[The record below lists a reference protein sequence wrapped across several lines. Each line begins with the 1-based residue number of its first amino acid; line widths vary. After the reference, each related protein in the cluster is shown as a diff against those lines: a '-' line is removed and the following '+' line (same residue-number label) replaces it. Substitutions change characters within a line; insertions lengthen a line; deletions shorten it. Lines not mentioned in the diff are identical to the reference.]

1 MQFDR
6 LNRRLEGISNA
17 SLKEYPVRNLYR
29 LMYMPE
35 IWYEAYANIYSNEG
49 AITKGVN
56 ENTLDGFSKARI
68 DRIIKA
74 LQEGTYRFTPVRRVY
89 IPKRVGNKKRPLGI
103 PTGDD
108 KLVQEVARIIL
119 ERIYEPIFSGNS
131 HGFRPAR
138 SCHTALEQIRQH
150 WTGIKWFIEFDIE
163 GFFSNMDHKIMVKLL
178 EKRIDDRR
186 FTKLIEGM
194 LKAGYLEDWT
204 YHPTYSG
211 TPQGGIVSP
220 ILSNI
225 YLHELDI
232 FMKEL
237 EKEFTKGK
245 VRKVNP
251 EYTYF
256 ALRKGDIRR
265 EIDQTGK
272 RPELIET
279 LKELDRESKK
289 LQPKDFHDE
298 NYKRLRYCRYADD
311 FILGIIGTKD
321 EAREIMENV
330 KNFLASELNLRTASD
345 KTGIS
350 SGKEGTQF
358 LSYSI
363 SMYSTDKLVR
373 IKVKGRYTKR
383 RTVSNRVAL
392 RVPDGKAQNFCQRYG
407 YGNWQTNKPTHRP
420 ILYQSSDLEI
430 ISTYN
435 AELRGLAN
443 YYCLAG
449 DVKIKLGKL
458 EYMSN
463 YSLFHTLAAR
473 HKTKKPKILN
483 KLKRGNEYAHR
494 YDVKGEHRMI
504 KVFRLKHM
512 DRKPKNWDVD
522 KELNTICLTSPRN
535 ELVKRLNCEICEYCG
550 RNDLP
555 LESHH
560 VRKVKDLRDRPNLK
574 KWEEVMIARN
584 RKTLV
589 ICSECHDL
597 LHAGKLPDSRY
608 LGQV

>member
-17 SLKEYPVRNLYR
+17 SLKGYPIRNLYR
-29 LMYMPE
+29 FMYMPE

-56 ENTLDGFSKARI
+56 ENTLDGFSRERI

-131 HGFRPAR
+131 YGFRPAR

-150 WTGIKWFIEFDIE
+150 WTSIKWFIEFDIS
-163 GFFSNMDHKIMVKLL
+163 GFFNNMDHGIMLKLL

-186 FTKLIEGM
+186 FIKLIEGM
-194 LKAGYLEDWT
+194 LKAGYLEDWI
-204 YHPTYSG
+204 YHLTYSG

-225 YLHELDI
+225 YLHELDV
-232 FMKEL
+232 FMKQL
-237 EKEFTKGK
+237 ENEFAKGK
-245 VRKVNP
+245 RRKENP
-251 EYTYF
+251 EYTYL
-256 ALRKGDIRR
+256 ARQKRYIRR

-289 LQPKDFHDE
+289 LQPNDFHDE
-298 NYKRLRYCRYADD
+298 SYRRLRYCRYADD
-311 FILGIIGTKD
+311 FILGVIGTKD
-321 EAREIMENV
+321 EAIEIMEKV
-330 KNFLASELNLRTASD
+330 KNFLTSELNLQTASD
-345 KTGIS
+345 KTGIK
-350 SGKEGTQF
+350 SGREGIQF
-358 LSYSI
+358 LSYNI
-363 SMYSTDKLVR
+363 SMYSTDKLLRV
-373 IKVKGRYTKR
+373 KVKGRYTKR

-392 RVPDGKAQNFCQRYG
+392 RVPEGKAQYFCQRYG
-407 YGNWQTNKPTHRP
+407 YGNWQTNEPSHRP
-420 ILYQSSDLEI
+420 TLNQSSDLEI

-443 YYCLAG
+443 YYCLAN
-449 DVKIKLGKL
+449 DVKMKLGKL
-458 EYMSN
+458 EYLCN

-473 HKTKKPKILN
+473 HNTKKSKILS
-483 KLKRGNEYAHR
+483 KLKRGNEYVHR
-494 YDVKGEHRMI
+494 YSVRGEQREI
-504 KVFRLKHM
+504 KVFKLKHI
-512 DRKPKNWDVD
+512 DRKPIIWNVD
-522 KELNTICLTSPRN
+522 EEPNTLCLTSPRS
-535 ELVKRLNCEICEYCG
+535 ELVKRLNYEKCEYCG

-560 VRKVKDLRDRPNLK
+560 VRKVRNLRDRPNLK
-574 KWEEVMIARN
+574 LWEEVMIARN

-589 ICSECHDL
+589 ICSECHNL

-608 LGQV
+608 SGQV

>member
-6 LNRRLEGISNA
+6 LSRRLEGISNA
-17 SLKEYPVRNLYR
+17 SLKGYPIRNLYR

-56 ENTLDGFSKARI
+56 ENTLDGFSRERVE
-68 DRIIKA
+68 RIITA
-74 LQEGTYRFTPVRRVY
+74 LREEKYRFTPVRRVY
-89 IPKRVGNKKRPLGI
+89 IPKRTGNKQRPLGV

-108 KLVQEVARIIL
+108 KLLQEVSRIIL

-131 HGFRPAR
+131 HGFRPGR

-163 GFFSNMDHKIMVKLL
+163 GFFSNMDHEIMVKLL
-178 EKRIDDRR
+178 EKKIDDRR
-186 FTKLIEGM
+186 FIKLIKSM

-211 TPQGGIVSP
+211 TPQGGITSA
-220 ILSNI
+220 ILSNV
-225 YLHELDI
+225 YLHELDT
-232 FMKEL
+232 FAKKL
-237 EKEFTKGK
+237 ERTFTKGK
-245 VRKVNP
+245 GRRANP
-251 EYTYF
+251 EYTSL
-256 ALRKGDIRR
+256 ARQKRDIRR

-272 RPELIET
+272 RPELIKR
-279 LKELDRESKK
+279 LKELDRASKK
-289 LQPKDFHDE
+289 LPPKDFYDE
-298 NYKRLRYCRYADD
+298 SYRRLRYCRYADD
-311 FILGIIGTKD
+311 LILGIIGTKD
-321 EAREIMENV
+321 EARKIMEDI
-330 KNFLASELNLRTASD
+330 KSFLAAELNLRTAND
-345 KTGIS
+345 KTGIT
-350 SGKEGTQF
+350 SGREGVQF
-358 LSYSI
+358 LSYYI
-363 SMYSTDKLVR
+363 PMYSTDKIVR
-373 IKVKGRYTKR
+373 GKVKGRYMKR

-392 RVPDGKAQNFCQRYG
+392 RVPEGKAQEFCQRYG
-407 YGNWQTNKPTHRP
+407 YGNWQTQRPVHRP
-420 ILYQSSDLEI
+420 QLYQSSDVEV

-449 DVKIKLGKL
+449 DVKAKLGKL

-463 YSLFHTLAAR
+463 YSLFHTLAAI
-473 HKTKKPKILN
+473 HKTKKPRILG
-483 KLKRGNEYAHR
+483 KLKRGNEYVCR
-494 YDVKGEHRMI
+494 YEVKGEHREI

-512 DRKPKNWDVD
+512 DKRPKAWNVD
-522 KELNTICLTSPRN
+522 EMPNTLCLTSPRS
-535 ELVKRLNCEICEYCG
+535 ELVKRLNYGICEYCG
-550 RNDLP
+550 RTDQS

-560 VRKVKDLRDRPNLK
+560 VRKVRALRKRPNLK
-574 KWEEVMIARN
+574 IWEEIMVARN

-608 LGQV
+608 SG